1 MTNFF
6 EKINITHIIFL
17 QYDKKRG
24 ASFRLSFYCIFVFL
38 IAPPLNLIIG
48 VFGKLSN
55 IQGEIKRIT
64 AFFKKIKVST
74 RVLTSLRLSA

>member
-1 MTNFF
+1 MTNLF

-38 IAPPLNLIIG
+38 IAPPLTLIIG

-55 IQGEIKRIT
+55 KQGEKSKR
-64 AFFKKIKVST
+64 FSLLKK
-74 RVLTSLRLSA
+74 